1 MFMECRQLP
10 LFYFIL
16 PGKMYFLK
24 SYVDHLYELL
34 FYHLQVKF
42 FLLQVLWNYL
52 RQEPSQL
59 CFLGLFLLYFQFPE
73 FIPGVL
79 FALL

>member
-42 FLLQVLWNYL
+42 FFAPNALELSQARAKSAVLSWPLLTVLSV
-52 RQEPSQL
+52 P
-59 CFLGLFLLYFQFPE
+59 
-73 FIPGVL
+73 
-79 FALL
+79 